1 MKQKL
6 PSLFTSSAL
15 FNFFGANNYL
25 SIGSTLTHSTAFSR
39 SVLLKYEFSGS
50 AASVNFHI
58 SLSFRMSRGVWNGL
72 ETGKS
77 NRMHSPTATSG
88 TSKLWLSGPNRL
100 WQVWLKCTY
109 SEPWMFTTTAFSR
122 SLKLKN
128 SIILHLLYNN
138 VFLVWITQQM
148 DQKCDEKD
156 VTNLGQFFSSQV
168 ILENK

>member
-1 MKQKL
+1 MQQ
-6 PSLFTSSAL
+6 FE
-15 FNFFGANNYL
+15 NFKKILYL
-25 SIGSTLTHSTAFSR
+25 SMGSTLTHSAAFSR

-77 NRMHSPTATSG
+77 NRIHSPTATSG
-88 TSKLWLSGPNRL
+88 TSKLWLSGPKRL

>member
-1 MKQKL
+1 MLKKVKESWKNCPNLFTFTMQKL
-6 PSLFTSSAL
+6 PSLFTLSLL
-15 FNFFGANNYL
+15 FQFFETNNYL
-25 SIGSTLTHSTAFSR
+25 SMGSTLTHSAAFSR

-77 NRMHSPTATSG
+77 NRIHSPTATSG

-122 SLKLKN
+122 SWKLKN
-128 SIILHLLYNN
+128 SIILLS
-138 VFLVWITQQM
+138 
-148 DQKCDEKD
+148 
-156 VTNLGQFFSSQV
+156 FSAFAV
-168 ILENK
+168 R